1 MTLLAQ
7 HFQDYEAWLTEVK
20 ATIQKA
26 QIKASLSVNRE
37 LIALYWNMGQ
47 MIVEKQ
53 EQSTWGDKII
63 PQLVQDLKRLFPEVK
78 GFSRRNSF
86 NIRKW
91 YLFYRAQAEIV
102 QQLVAQIPWGHNLLI
117 ITKIKDQSKFQPEYA
132 GKMNYYLNAVDDLLK
147 TDVDHPSIGLI
158 LCRSKDQVVVEYALR
173 GITKPKGISEYQL

>member
-1 MTLLAQ
+1 MTLSAQ

-63 PQLVQDLKRLFPEVK
+63 PQLAQDLKRLFPEVK
-78 GFSRRNSF
+78 GFSRRNLF

-91 YLFYRAQAEIV
+91 YLFYRAQTEIV

-117 ITKIKDQSKFQPEYA
+117 LTKIKDQSKFQPEY
-132 GKMNYYLNAVDDLLK
+132 
-147 TDVDHPSIGLI
+147 TGLPQ
-158 LCRSKDQVVVEYALR
+158 RS
-173 GITKPKGISEYQL
+173 G